1 MRSQK
6 SSFNFVVALILMLA
20 VAACGAVETKQE
32 YPKGEYDKER
42 ERYGS
47 ILDDD
52 DGGFTLWNSKDKRK
66 NAGDAGFGANGYLW
80 RATLDT
86 IGFMPLASADRNGG
100 VILTDWYTPPG
111 NDGAERVKLNVL
123 IKDSTLRADGV
134 RVSVFRQTKSADGG
148 WVDAVANPATGAEL
162 EDTILQR
169 ARQLKQ
175 LDGGKSKDD

>member
-1 MRSQK
+1 MCSQK
-6 SSFNFVVALILMLA
+6 LSFNFVTALILMLTL
-20 VAACGAVETKQE
+20 AACGAVESKQE
-32 YPKGEYDKER
+32 YPKSEYDKER

-47 ILDDD
+47 VLDD
-52 DGGFTLWNSKDKRK
+52 DGGFTLWSSKDKRK

-100 VILTDWYTPPG
+100 VILTDWYTPPNG
-111 NDGAERVKLNVL
+111 SGERVKLNVL

-134 RVSVFRQTKSADGG
+134 RVSVFRQIRASGG
-148 WVDAVANPATGAEL
+148 EWVDAAANPGTGAKL

-175 LDGGKSKDD
+175 LDGGKSDDN